1 MRLTASANQYVQ
13 LPYEVANSDELT
25 VSMWVFLRNS
35 ASKQHLFDFG
45 YDANH
50 YLYLTPNNGTVLSF
64 AIKNGGDEQVVKG
77 LSKLPT
83 SQWKHVAVTMAKDKT
98 AIYVDGEEVASSTG
112 ITIRPNDIGTVL
124 NYLGRSQSLTDA
136 LLSADLDDVRIYNY
150 AVSAEDVKT
159 IMGGGQVTAVHSPSS
174 LTPHPS
180 SVYGL
185 DGVKRSAMQKG
196 LNIVDGKKVVK

>member
-1 MRLTASANQYVQ
+1 
-13 LPYEVANSDELT
+13 
-25 VSMWVFLRNS
+25 
-35 ASKQHLFDFG
+35 
-45 YDANH
+45 
-50 YLYLTPNNGTVLSF
+50 
-64 AIKNGGDEQVVKG
+64 
-77 LSKLPT
+77 
-83 SQWKHVAVTMAKDKT
+83 
-98 AIYVDGEEVASSTG
+98 
-112 ITIRPNDIGTVL
+112 VL